1 MLIVWYLLIRTERRK
16 CSCIFSFYYFT
27 ARAQTDET
35 ETFRDKIRARDK
47 AEMVWTS
54 AEKVWWIFWQ
64 KKIMTRELQD
74 RIKNTER
81 IYGCSEGGLM

>member
-1 MLIVWYLLIRTERRK
+1 MDICREG
-16 CSCIFSFYYFT
+16 
-27 ARAQTDET
+27 
-35 ETFRDKIRARDK
+35 
-47 AEMVWTS
+47 MVDIL
-54 AEKVWWIFWQ
+54 A